1 MHREFS
7 VSDGSIGKNVIIF
20 WVDISSSVHIDNK
33 GKDILVLGK
42 GQTQGLDYTI
52 FTVEAQYSI
61 NFSRSIRKFCFSLHY
76 NGSNSFLFVNITKI
90 YQFKEKDSE
99 IKIYP
104 LCLGNI
110 SGDSANNMKKKT
122 GLSECVCH
130 VAGNYGAFNNSNI
143 VNIHK
148 CLTKKDNI
156 K

>member
-1 MHREFS
+1 M
-7 VSDGSIGKNVIIF
+7 
-20 WVDISSSVHIDNK
+20 HIDNK
-33 GKDILVLGK
+33 GKDILILGK

-76 NGSNSFLFVNITKI
+76 IGSNSFLFVNITKI

-110 SGDSANNMKKKT
+110 SGDFSANNMKKKNRT
-122 GLSECVCH
+122 KWVCVQRFC
-130 VAGNYGAFNNSNI
+130 
-143 VNIHK
+143 
-148 CLTKKDNI
+148 
-156 K
+156 